1 MKINNRLRMD
11 DEVKIVRGVRIIER
25 GVLTMT
31 DYVSWCVKDIV
42 FLRLT
47 HINNHPIVPYTEI
60 PPLRK

>member
-1 MKINNRLRMD
+1 MD

-31 DYVSWCVKDIV
+31 DNVSWCVKDIV